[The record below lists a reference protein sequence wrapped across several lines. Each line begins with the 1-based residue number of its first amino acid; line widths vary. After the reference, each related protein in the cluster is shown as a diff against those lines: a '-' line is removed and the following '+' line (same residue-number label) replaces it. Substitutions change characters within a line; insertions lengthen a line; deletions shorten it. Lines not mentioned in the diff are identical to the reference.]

1 VNQAVMVETAI
12 ARDSSV
18 ALNRF
23 TLPVAQL
30 ALLGAGYFLA
40 ARLGLEFRFQN
51 SQIGVV
57 WPGSAVLVS
66 ALLLT
71 PRSSWWL
78 VLAVVAPIH
87 AAVMLDLVPVW
98 RWAWQIAGNSV
109 FALLTVEAL
118 RRVAREPL
126 HFGSRRQVLVF
137 MGVCFALSWIYSF
150 TTPSFVR
157 SLLGFEAVFEPHMA
171 VLRTTLTNATA
182 ILLVTPPVL
191 LWAKQGPHQ
200 LSQLPTRQA
209 LEVVLIVASTVAASL
224 VAFGAG
230 PEIVRFPS
238 LLLLT
243 FLPLLWTAVRYGPL
257 GASTAML
264 CVAALS
270 IWGTGS
276 RLGPFVM
283 MTDAD
288 KILSLHLFWILMW
301 VPIMLLAATIRERDV
316 AEEALHRQ
324 RNQLAHVTRSA
335 TVGELSGALA
345 HELRQPL
352 MSILANAQAAIRLLS
367 QEQLDLPEVRRIL
380 EDIAQDDKHAASVIG
395 RLRSFMK
402 DGKNQFEPLAVES
415 VVRDTLAL
423 GHSAVE
429 LSKVKV
435 ELDIPADLPR
445 VRGDPVQLL
454 QVLLNLVVNGCE
466 AMSRI
471 PPPERR
477 LTLRATPQGGKF
489 VELLVAD
496 SGTGLPK
503 GEEDRV
509 FEPFFTTKGNGLGL
523 GLSICRSIVMAH
535 GGRLWGENNPERGAT
550 FHLMLH
556 TEGSHDGNGTV
567 DRGR

>member
-12 ARDSSV
+12 AGESSV
-18 ALNRF
+18 GLKRMSLAI
-23 TLPVAQL
+23 AQL
-30 ALLGAGYFLA
+30 LLLGAGYFLA
-40 ARLGLEFRFQN
+40 ARLGLESRFQN
-51 SQIGVV
+51 SQIAVV

-71 PRSSWWL
+71 PRSSWWM
-78 VLAVVAPIH
+78 VLAVVVPIH
-87 AAVMLDLVPVW
+87 AVVMVDLVPAW
-98 RWAWQIAGNSV
+98 RWLWQIAGNSV
-109 FALLTVEAL
+109 FALATVEAL
-118 RRVAREPL
+118 RRTAGTPL
-126 HFGSRRQVLVF
+126 HFGSRRQVLLF
-137 MGVCFALSWIYSF
+137 MAVCFALAWIYSF

-157 SLLGFEAVFEPHMA
+157 SLLGFEHLFEPQTA
-171 VLRTTLTNATA
+171 LLRMTLTQATA

-191 LWAKQGPHQ
+191 LWARQGPHR
-200 LSQLPTRQA
+200 LSELPSRQA
-209 LEVVLIVASTVAASL
+209 FEVVLIIGSTMAAGL
-224 VAFGAG
+224 IAFGTG
-230 PEIVRFPS
+230 PEIARFPS
-238 LLLLT
+238 LLLLI

-257 GASTAML
+257 GASTALL

-283 MTDAD
+283 MGDAD

-301 VPIMLLAATIRERDV
+301 VPIMLLAAAIRERDL

-324 RNQLAHVTRSA
+324 RNQLAHVTRAA

-367 QEQLDLPEVRRIL
+367 QDRNDLQEVKRIL

-402 DGKNQFEPLAVES
+402 DGKNQFEAIAVES

-423 GHSAVE
+423 SRSAVE
-429 LSKVKV
+429 LSRVKV
-435 ELDIPADLPR
+435 ELEIPAGLPR

-466 AMSRI
+466 SMSRT
-471 PPPERR
+471 PTPDRR
-477 LTLRATPQGGKF
+477 LTVRAIPLGGNF
-489 VELLVAD
+489 VELLVED
-496 SGTGLPK
+496 CGSGLPN

-509 FEPFFTTKGNGLGL
+509 FEPFFTTKGSGLGL
-523 GLSICRSIVMAH
+523 GLSICRSIVTAH
-535 GGRLWGENNPERGAT
+535 GGRLWGENNSGRGAT

-556 TEGSHDGNGTV
+556 TEGTQ
-567 DRGR
+567 

>member
-18 ALNRF
+18 AVNRIAG
-23 TLPVAQL
+23 PVAQL
-30 ALLGAGYFLA
+30 VLLGAGYFLA
-40 ARLGLEFRFQN
+40 ARLGLEFRFQS

-87 AAVMLDLVPVW
+87 AAVMVDLVPVW
-98 RWAWQIAGNSV
+98 RWVWQIVGNAT
-109 FALLTVEAL
+109 FAVLTVEML
-118 RRVAREPL
+118 RRVAGEPL
-126 HFGSRRQVLVF
+126 HFGSRRQVLAF
-137 MGVCFALSWIYSF
+137 MAVCFALAWIYAF

-157 SLLGFEAVFEPHMA
+157 SLLGIEAVFEPPTA
-171 VLRTTLTNATA
+171 LLRTALTNATA
-182 ILLVTPPVL
+182 ILLVTPPVV
-191 LWAKQGPHQ
+191 LWARHGPQ
-200 LSQLPTRQA
+200 RLSQLPTRQA

-230 PEIVRFPS
+230 SEIVRFPS

-270 IWGTGS
+270 IWGTAS

-352 MSILANAQAAIRLLS
+352 MSILANAQAALRLLS

-435 ELDIPADLPR
+435 RARHSPPIFRAW
-445 VRGDPVQLL
+445 RGDPVQLL
-454 QVLLNLVVNGCE
+454 QVVLNLVVNGCE
-466 AMSRI
+466 AMRSHS
-471 PPPERR
+471 PHSN
-477 LTLRATPQGGKF
+477 
-489 VELLVAD
+489 VA
-496 SGTGLPK
+496 
-503 GEEDRV
+503 
-509 FEPFFTTKGNGLGL
+509 
-523 GLSICRSIVMAH
+523 
-535 GGRLWGENNPERGAT
+535 
-550 FHLMLH
+550 
-556 TEGSHDGNGTV
+556 
-567 DRGR
+567 